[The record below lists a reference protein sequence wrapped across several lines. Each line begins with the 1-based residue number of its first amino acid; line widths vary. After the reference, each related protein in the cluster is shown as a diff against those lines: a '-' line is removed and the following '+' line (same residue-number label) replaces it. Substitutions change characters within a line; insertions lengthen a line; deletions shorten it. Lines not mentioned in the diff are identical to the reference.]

1 MLNSKSML
9 SKVTVLAL
17 PSLLLLGLFPVS
29 QAVAADA
36 KKTTITFES
45 WNPSKPNMDRVVAA
59 FQKENPTI
67 EVKAKLLPYADYV
80 TSIKTE
86 MASGTGPDVFHLEPG
101 AMLGEFAPLL
111 KPVGTL
117 AAREMGATW
126 KSKYSKSAIS
136 QVSHK
141 GIVYGLPGGMVFP
154 GTLWVNET
162 ILAANGIED
171 PKTLKEFIAACA
183 KLRAAKIVP
192 LAIGAKDQWLVTD
205 VFASISNSVAPK
217 QQYKAMEGKGSWK
230 TAGLLKAFTEYAALF
245 TNGIALDG
253 ASSVSQY
260 MDAYDLFADGKAAFL
275 TNGSWNMD
283 MFSGAADRL
292 AKFKA
297 SVIQM
302 PTSAGLAPLT
312 GGIESVFIV
321 NKSSDKQIAAMKFVA
336 FMAGPK
342 GQQIII
348 NDTGGF
354 SSLAVQ
360 PVPAVIASEDAKA
373 IRKIFNGLIAS
384 NVAGYR
390 SVPDAGVA
398 AALGTALLNLAAK
411 TTTPAEAVSSVQ
423 AAQDLAK

>member
-1 MLNSKSML
+1 
-9 SKVTVLAL
+9 
-17 PSLLLLGLFPVS
+17 
-29 QAVAADA
+29 
-36 KKTTITFES
+36 
-45 WNPSKPNMDRVVAA
+45 
-59 FQKENPTI
+59 
-67 EVKAKLLPYADYV
+67 
-80 TSIKTE
+80 
-86 MASGTGPDVFHLEPG
+86 
-101 AMLGEFAPLL
+101 
-111 KPVGTL
+111 
-117 AAREMGATW
+117 
-126 KSKYSKSAIS
+126 
-136 QVSHK
+136 
-141 GIVYGLPGGMVFP
+141 
-154 GTLWVNET
+154 
-162 ILAANGIED
+162 
-171 PKTLKEFIAACA
+171 
-183 KLRAAKIVP
+183 
-192 LAIGAKDQWLVTD
+192 
-205 VFASISNSVAPK
+205 
-217 QQYKAMEGKGSWK
+217 
-230 TAGLLKAFTEYAALF
+230 
-245 TNGIALDG
+245 
-253 ASSVSQY
+253 
-260 MDAYDLFADGKAAFL
+260 MDAYDLYADGKAAFL

-292 AKFKA
+292 AKFKP

-384 NVAGYR
+384 SVAGYR

-398 AALGTALLNLAAK
+398 AALGAALLNLAAK
-411 TTTPAEAVSSVQ
+411 TITPAEAASSVQ

>member
-1 MLNSKSML
+1 MLNSKSTL
-9 SKVTVLAL
+9 SKVTVLVI
-17 PSLLLLGLFPVS
+17 PSLLLLGLFPAS
-29 QAVAADA
+29 QAVAAE
-36 KKTTITFES
+36 KKITITYES
-45 WNPSKPNMDRVVAA
+45 WSPSKPNMDRVIAA

-86 MASGTGPDVFHLEPG
+86 MASGTGPDVFHLESG
-101 AMLGEFAPLL
+101 AMLGEFSPLL

-117 AAREMGATW
+117 AAREMGSSW
-126 KSKYSKSAIS
+126 KSNYSKQAIS
-136 QVSHK
+136 QASHK
-141 GIVYGLPGGMVFP
+141 GTVYGLPDGMVFP

-192 LAIGAKDQWLVTD
+192 LAIGAKDDWLVLD

-217 QQYKAMEGKGSWK
+217 EQYKAMEGKGSWK

-253 ASSVSQY
+253 ASSVSEY
-260 MDAYDLFADGKAAFL
+260 MDAYDLYADGKAAFL

-312 GGIESVFIV
+312 AGIGAIIIV
-321 NKSSDKQIAAMKFVA
+321 NKDSKNQIAAMKFAA
-336 FMAGPK
+336 FMGGAI

-360 PVPAVIASEDAKA
+360 PIPAVIPSADAKA
-373 IRKIFNGLIAS
+373 IRNIFNGLIKS

-390 SVPDAGVA
+390 SVPNAGVR
-398 AALGTALLNLAAK
+398 AALGTALLKLAAK
-411 TTTPAEAVSSVQ
+411 TTTPAEAASSVQ